1 MDLDSN
7 RQLAFVALL
16 AVLGVLVL
24 PGVAVASPADTG
36 VYSSDG
42 SPLQIEIEEPE
53 AADGDQDP
61 STDEEDEDET
71 TADSEDEDEADE
83 DSDDIS
89 VGVSDGDTG
98 EAGNGDEDE
107 DGDTSLSAEEQDG
120 LDDLPIDVNEE
131 DVDTDDLG
139 DETDD
144 EADTDDGAAGGTEQV
159 GGDGLG
165 PNLSPEDNAEALAEW
180 FIGLMYRAT
189 EALIDDVFN
198 NMLGTPT
205 PENDGWQ
212 GILGQPV
219 GETYSE
225 LYEEVYMQMILP
237 PVFQFMI
244 LAFIGFTLFVVP
256 FSPLT
261 GQRVWSVLLGMFGA
275 AALVLFAWNFAS
287 LLHHVSDAVT
297 MWFLPQSEDFLS
309 ESGLTEE
316 AELELASGPLAV
328 LLGAYF
334 ASWNVGLGLLMIHG
348 ARQAILFFMPTV
360 LPIILVGMYFGP
372 KASKAAFSVLFWQY
386 VGLLVMNWPTALLL
400 STAYHVGFDF
410 GLGPAG
416 SLANFAATVGLFAF
430 AVGIPL
436 FVQTSFLG
444 GSLVAIVMKGSV
456 LSAGANTAQKYVPTG
471 AVGGAAKSA
480 AKRGGGY
487 INPVSRYTRSAENDQ
502 KRDQR
507 RRDAANQA
515 ASTAGAG
522 LRSRARQP
530 TTDGGYTTRSNS
542 SATSRYRSGSADQG
556 RASSSG
562 LIPSRSHRD
571 AGSIDARRR
580 ERYRR
585 LRGRTSS

>member
-1 MDLDSN
+1 M
-7 RQLAFVALL
+7 
-16 AVLGVLVL
+16 
-24 PGVAVASPADTG
+24 T
-36 VYSSDG
+36 DG
-42 SPLQIEIEEPE
+42 TSLQIEIEEPE
-53 AADGDQDP
+53 
-61 STDEEDEDET
+61 DEELLEDEDEQ
-71 TADSEDEDEADE
+71 EDTDE
-83 DSDDIS
+83 IS
-89 VGVSDGDTG
+89 VGVSD
-98 EAGNGDEDE
+98 EDE
-107 DGDTSLSAEEQDG
+107 NEDNGIVETEDEEEGQEGESDEESSLSAEEQEDIE
-120 LDDLPIDVNEE
+120 DLPIDVDEE
-131 DVDTDDLG
+131 DIDSEEL
-139 DETDD
+139 DE
-144 EADTDDGAAGGTEQV
+144 ESGGAVDDGGDSTAGDTEQV
-159 GGDGLG
+159 GGGELG

-180 FIGLMYRAT
+180 SIERMYVGV
-189 EALIDDVFN
+189 ELLIDNVFN

-212 GILGQPV
+212 GIFGQPV
-219 GETYSE
+219 GETYSD

-244 LAFIGFTLFVVP
+244 LGFIGFTLFVVP

-275 AALVLFAWNFAS
+275 AALVLFAWNVAS

-297 MWFLPQSEDFLS
+297 MWFLPQGEDFLNG
-309 ESGLTEE
+309 SGVTGT

-334 ASWNVGLGLLMIHG
+334 ASWNIGIGLLFIHG

-386 VGLLVMNWPTALLL
+386 IGLLVMNWPTALLL

-410 GLGPAG
+410 GMGPAG
-416 SLANFAATVGLFAF
+416 SLTNFAATIGLFAF

-444 GSLVAIVMKGSV
+444 GSLAAVVMKGSV
-456 LSAGANTAQKYVPTG
+456 LSASAGAARKYVPTG

-487 INPVSRYTRSAENDQ
+487 INPVSRYSRSAENDQ
-502 KRDQR
+502 QQQRR
-507 RRDAANQA
+507 RRDAANQTS
-515 ASTAGAG
+515 STST
-522 LRSRARQP
+522 RSSRRNP
-530 TTDGGYTTRSNS
+530 TATDGGYTPRSTS
-542 SATSRYRSGSADQG
+542 STTSRYRS
-556 RASSSG
+556 ASSSKS
-562 LIPSRSHRD
+562 IPASSTRD

-585 LRGRTSS
+585 LRADNPS